1 MIVDQ
6 SALLYACGLLGLA
19 VLLLVI
25 EFLVVSF
32 GLLALAALAS
42 AIGAIWFAFAA
53 GDAVGWA
60 FVVLVPVLAVVLV
73 RQGLRRLQ
81 ASSVVPRSAV
91 TGDAG
96 YHHVAERIG
105 VAVGARGVM
114 VTDAYP
120 TGRAR
125 FADGECDVQVLGG
138 SLERAALV
146 VVKRIDGP
154 VVFVAGVAAGAESSA
169 PDRA

>member
-6 SALLYACGLLGLA
+6 SALLYAFGLLGLA
-19 VLLLVI
+19 VALLVI

-32 GLLALAALAS
+32 GLLSLLALAS
-42 AIGAIWFAFAA
+42 AVGAIWFAFAA
-53 GDAVGWA
+53 GDVPGWG
-60 FVVLVPVLAVVLV
+60 FVVLVPVLGVVLV

-81 ASSVVPRSAV
+81 TSSVVPQATV
-91 TGDAG
+91 AGHAG
-96 YHHVAERIG
+96 YHHVTDRLGI
-105 VAVGARGVM
+105 AVGSAGVM

-125 FADGECDVQVLGG
+125 FAAGECDVQAIAG
-138 SLERAALV
+138 SLDRDAAI

-154 VVFVAGVAAGAESSA
+154 VVFVAVAPAGAGSSSSEQ
-169 PDRA
+169 R